1 MKESVLC
8 KSAGD
13 AMLFVYS
20 HKPKK
25 IRQIYAQR
33 CDLRAFLFAPSAVKN
48 GKCEMDNGTESA

>member
-1 MKESVLC
+1 MKESVLH

-33 CDLRAFLFAPSAVKN
+33 CALRAFLFVPFVVKN
-48 GKCEMDNGTESA
+48 GKCEMDNG